1 MAVKWMKNSA
11 VAVALVCVIFLIIIP
26 LPAGMLDFLFMLNLS
41 LGLIIL
47 LTALSIKDTLQ
58 FSIFPSLLLMTT
70 LFRLALEISATR
82 LILSN
87 SGDAGEVISAFGSFV
102 IKGNLVVGIVVFLII
117 VVVNFIVIT
126 KGSERVA
133 EVAARFTLDAMP
145 GKQMAID
152 ADLNAGIITEQ
163 EARRRRTNIQRE
175 ADFYGSMDGASKF
188 VKGDATVAILIV
200 VINIVGGVISGL
212 TSGKDIQD
220 VLKTYTQATIGEGLL
235 AQLPALLI
243 SVATGLIVTR
253 AASDANI
260 SEDLTA
266 QLFNRPLV
274 LRITGGVLILMMF
287 LPGFPAPVL
296 LIEGLLFIVMSFV
309 VERREKQAKA
319 AVSVVPKGVAAPDS
333 ELKKLQNPENVYQY
347 LEVETIEMEFGYS
360 LIPLVDEAQGGTF
373 VDKVVMFRKQF
384 ALDTGMVIPSVRM
397 RDNIQLG
404 NNVYAVKIRGE
415 EVARGELLVGSLL
428 IMNPSADTFDID
440 GVDTVEPAFGLKA
453 RWITPARRGEAE
465 MKGYTVIEPAA
476 VMMTHLSEIIRHHA
490 WELLGRKEVNTL
502 LDTVK
507 KNNASL
513 VDELVPNKLTV
524 GEVQKVLQ
532 NLLRE
537 YIPIR
542 DMVGVLETL
551 ADHAPK
557 LKDPDLLAEFVRQ
570 SLRRTI
576 SHKYAPDGE
585 LKVITVDPQLE
596 QMINQSVRQTENGPY
611 LAMEPDKA
619 QTVIDNL
626 STLVQK
632 CGEAG
637 IEPVVLVAPQT
648 RLYLKRLT
656 EQALPDLAVISYNE
670 LENNIRVQALGAI
683 AA

>member
-1 MAVKWMKNSA
+1 MKWLKNSI
-11 VAVALVCVIFLIIIP
+11 VSIALIGVVFLIIIP
-26 LPAGMLDFLFMLNLS
+26 LPAGVLDFLFMLNLS
-41 LGLIIL
+41 LGIIIL
-47 LTALSIKDTLQ
+47 LTALTIKDTLQ
-58 FSIFPSLLLMTT
+58 FSIFPSLLLVTT
-70 LFRLALEISATR
+70 LFRVSLEISATR

-87 SGDAGEVISAFGSFV
+87 GGDAGEVIKAFGKFV
-102 IKGNLVVGIVVFLII
+102 IRGNLIVGVVVFLII
-117 VVVNFIVIT
+117 VIVQFIVIT

-163 EARRRRTNIQRE
+163 QARVRRHNIQRE

-188 VKGDATVAILIV
+188 VKGDAIVAILIV
-200 VINIVGGVISGL
+200 LINIIGGVISGL
-212 TSGKDIQD
+212 IAGKDIQD
-220 VLKTYTQATIGEGLL
+220 VLTTYTQATIGEGLL

-243 SVATGLIVTR
+243 SVATGMVVTR
-253 AASDANI
+253 AASDANV
-260 SEDLTA
+260 SEDLAA
-266 QLFNRPLV
+266 QLLSRPLV
-274 LRITGGVLILMMF
+274 LRITGAVLLFMMF

-296 LIEGLLFIVMSFV
+296 FLEGVMFIVLSFV
-309 VERREKQAKA
+309 IDRRKKEAQAVPAAAA
-319 AVSVVPKGVAAPDS
+319 AVPTADS
-333 ELKKLQNPENVYQY
+333 ELKKLQNPENVYPY

-360 LIPLVDEAQGGTF
+360 LIPLVDESQGGTF
-373 VDKVVMFRKQF
+373 VDKVVIFRKQF
-384 ALDTGMVIPSVRM
+384 AMDTGLVIPSVRM

-404 NNVYAVKIRGE
+404 NNAYVIKIRGE
-415 EVARGELLVGSLL
+415 EVARGGLLAGNLL

-440 GVDTVEPAFGLKA
+440 GVDTTEPAFGLQA
-453 RWITPARRGEAE
+453 RWITPDKRGEAE

-476 VMMTHLSEIIRHHA
+476 VMMTHLSEIIRRHA

-513 VDELVPNKLTV
+513 VEELIPNKLTV
-524 GEVQKVLQ
+524 GELQKVLQ

-537 YIPIR
+537 YVPIR
-542 DMVGVLETL
+542 DMVGILETL

-570 SLRRTI
+570 GLRRTI
-576 SHKYAPDGE
+576 SHKVAPQGE
-585 LKVITVDPQLE
+585 LQVITVDPQLE
-596 QMINQSVRQTENGPY
+596 QTINQSVRQTDNGPY
-611 LAMEPDKA
+611 LAMDPDKA
-619 QTVIDNL
+619 QALVDNL
-626 STLVQK
+626 AALAEK
-632 CGEAG
+632 CGNAG

-656 EQALPDLAVISYNE
+656 EQALPDLTVISYNE
-670 LENNIRVQALGAI
+670 LEPNVKVQALGAV

>member
-1 MAVKWMKNSA
+1 MKWLKNSI
-11 VAVALVCVIFLIIIP
+11 VSIALIGVVFLIIIP
-26 LPAGMLDFLFMLNLS
+26 LPAGVLDFLFMLNLS
-41 LGLIIL
+41 LGIIIL
-47 LTALSIKDTLQ
+47 LTALTIKDTLQ
-58 FSIFPSLLLMTT
+58 FSIFPSLLLVTT
-70 LFRLALEISATR
+70 LFRVSLEISATR

-87 SGDAGEVISAFGSFV
+87 GGDAGEVIKAFGSFV
-102 IKGNLVVGIVVFLII
+102 IRGNLIVGVVVFLII
-117 VVVNFIVIT
+117 VIVQFIVIT

-163 EARRRRTNIQRE
+163 QARDRRHNIQRE

-188 VKGDATVAILIV
+188 VKGDAIVAILIV
-200 VINIVGGVISGL
+200 LINIVGGVVSGLISGK
-212 TSGKDIQD
+212 GIQD
-220 VLKTYTQATIGEGLL
+220 VLTTYTQATIGEGLL

-243 SVATGLIVTR
+243 SVATGMVVTR

-260 SEDLTA
+260 SEDLAA
-266 QLFNRPLV
+266 QLLSRPLV
-274 LRITGGVLILMMF
+274 LRITGAVLLFMMF

-296 LIEGLLFIVMSFV
+296 FLEGVMFIVLSFV
-309 VERREKQAKA
+309 VDRRKKEEQAVPA
-319 AVSVVPKGVAAPDS
+319 AAAAAPAADS
-333 ELKKLQNPENVYQY
+333 ELKKLQNPENVYPY

-360 LIPLVDEAQGGTF
+360 LIPLVDESQGGTF
-373 VDKVVMFRKQF
+373 VDKVVIFRKQF
-384 ALDTGMVIPSVRM
+384 AMDTGLVIPSVRM

-404 NNVYAVKIRGE
+404 NNAYVIKIRGE
-415 EVARGELLVGSLL
+415 EVARGGLLAGNLL

-440 GVDTVEPAFGLKA
+440 GVDTTEPAFGLQA
-453 RWITPARRGEAE
+453 RWITPDKRGEAE

-476 VMMTHLSEIIRHHA
+476 VMMTHLSEVIRRHA

-513 VDELVPNKLTV
+513 VEELIPNKLTV
-524 GEVQKVLQ
+524 GELQKVLQ

-537 YIPIR
+537 YVPIR
-542 DMVGVLETL
+542 DMVGILETL

-570 SLRRTI
+570 GLRRTI
-576 SHKYAPDGE
+576 SHKVAPQGE
-585 LKVITVDPQLE
+585 LQVITVDPQLE
-596 QMINQSVRQTENGPY
+596 QTINQSVRQTDNGPY
-611 LAMEPDKA
+611 LAMDPDKA
-619 QTVIDNL
+619 QALVDNL
-626 STLVQK
+626 AALAEK
-632 CGEAG
+632 CGNAG

-656 EQALPDLAVISYNE
+656 EQALPDLTVISYNE
-670 LENNIRVQALGAI
+670 LEPNVKVQALGAV

>member
-1 MAVKWMKNSA
+1 MKWIKNSA
-11 VAVALVCVIFLIIIP
+11 VSIALIGVVFLIIIP
-26 LPAGMLDFLFMLNLS
+26 LPAAALDFLFMLNLS
-41 LGLIIL
+41 IGLVIL
-47 LTALSIKDTLQ
+47 LTALFIKDTLQ
-58 FSIFPSLLLMTT
+58 FSVFPSLLLMTT

-87 SGDAGEVISAFGSFV
+87 GGDAGEVISAFGSFV
-102 IKGNLVVGIVVFLII
+102 IKGNLVVGVVVFLII
-117 VVVNFIVIT
+117 VVVQFIVIT

-163 EARRRRTNIQRE
+163 QARTRRGNIQRE

-200 VINIVGGVISGL
+200 IINIVGGVIAGL
-212 TSGKDIQD
+212 VGGKDIQD

-243 SVATGLIVTR
+243 SVATGMIVTR
-253 AASDANI
+253 AASNTNI

-266 QLFNRPLV
+266 QLFSRPLV
-274 LRITGGVLILMMF
+274 LRITGGVLLCMMF

-296 LIEGLLFIVMSFV
+296 FLEGALFIVMSFV
-309 VERREKQAKA
+309 VDRRQKREQATPA
-319 AVSVVPKGVAAPDS
+319 AAMAAPAEDS

-347 LEVETIEMEFGYS
+347 LEVETVEMEFGYS
-360 LIPLVDEAQGGTF
+360 LIPLVDESQGGTF

-404 NNVYAVKIRGE
+404 NNTYVVKIRGE

-428 IMNPSADTFDID
+428 VMNPSADTFDID
-440 GVDTVEPAFGLKA
+440 GVDTIEPAFGLKA
-453 RWITPARRGEAE
+453 RWISPARRSEAE
-465 MKGYTVIEPAA
+465 MKGYTVIEPSA
-476 VMMTHLSEIIRHHA
+476 VMMTHLSEVIRRHA
-490 WELLGRKEVNTL
+490 WELLGRKEVNAL

-513 VDELVPNKLTV
+513 VDELIPNKLTV
-524 GEVQKVLQ
+524 GELQKVIQ

-537 YIPIR
+537 YVPIR
-542 DMVGVLETL
+542 DMVGILETL

-557 LKDPDLLAEFVRQ
+557 IKDPDLLSEFVRQ
-570 SLRRTI
+570 GLRRAI
-576 SHKYAPDGE
+576 SHKLAPQGE
-585 LKVITVDPQLE
+585 LQVITVDPQLE
-596 QMINQSVRQTENGPY
+596 QMINQSVRQTESGPY
-611 LAMEPDKA
+611 LALDPDKA
-619 QTVIDNL
+619 QAVIDNL
-626 STLVQK
+626 TAIVGK

-637 IEPVVLVAPQT
+637 IEPIVLVAPQT

-656 EQALPDLAVISYNE
+656 EQALPDLTVISYNE
-670 LENNIRVQALGAI
+670 LENNIKIQALGAV

>member
-1 MAVKWMKNSA
+1 MKWLKNS
-11 VAVALVCVIFLIIIP
+11 VVSLVLIGIIFLIIIP
-26 LPAGMLDFLFMLNLS
+26 LPAGLLDFMFLFNLS
-41 LGLIIL
+41 LGLVIL
-47 LTALSIKDTLQ
+47 LTALFIKDTLQ

-70 LFRLALEISATR
+70 LFRVALEISATR

-87 SGDAGEVISAFGSFV
+87 GGDAGEVISAFGGFV
-102 IKGNLVVGIVVFLII
+102 IRGSLIVGVVVFLII
-117 VVVNFIVIT
+117 VVVQFIVIT

-163 EARRRRTNIQRE
+163 QARIRRQNIQRE

-188 VKGDATVAILIV
+188 VKGDAIVAILIV
-200 VINIVGGVISGL
+200 LINIIGGVISGL
-212 TSGKDIQD
+212 VAGKGIQD

-243 SVATGLIVTR
+243 SVATGLVVTR

-260 SEDLTA
+260 SEDLAA
-266 QLFNRPLV
+266 QLFSHPLV
-274 LRITGGVLILMMF
+274 LRITGGVLLVMMF

-296 LIEGLLFIVMSFV
+296 LVEGATFLIFSFV
-309 VERREKQAKA
+309 VERRQKKNA
-319 AVSVVPKGVAAPDS
+319 AVAAPSAAAAPAADS
-333 ELKKLQNPENVYQY
+333 ELKKLQNPENVYPY

-360 LIPLVDEAQGGTF
+360 LIPLVDESQGGTF
-373 VDKVVMFRKQF
+373 VDKVVIFRKQF
-384 ALDTGMVIPSVRM
+384 ALDTGLVIPSVRM

-404 NNVYAVKIRGE
+404 NNTYVVKIRGE

-428 IMNPSADTFDID
+428 IMNPSADTFDVD
-440 GVDTVEPAFGLKA
+440 GVDTVEPAFGLQA
-453 RWITPARRGEAE
+453 RWITPDKRSEAE

-476 VMMTHLSEIIRHHA
+476 VMMTHLSEIIRRHA
-490 WELLGRKEVNTL
+490 WELLGRKEVNAL

-513 VDELVPNKLTV
+513 VEELVPNKLTV
-524 GEVQKVLQ
+524 GELQKVLQ

-537 YIPIR
+537 YVPIR
-542 DMVGVLETL
+542 DMVGILETL

-570 SLRRTI
+570 GLRRTI
-576 SHKYAPDGE
+576 SHKIAPQGE
-585 LKVITVDPQLE
+585 LQVITVDPQLE
-596 QMINQSVRQTENGPY
+596 QTINQSVRQTENGPY
-611 LAMEPDKA
+611 LAMDPDKA
-619 QTVIDNL
+619 QTMIDNL
-626 STLVQK
+626 AALAAK
-632 CGEAG
+632 CSNAG

-656 EQALPDLAVISYNE
+656 EQALPDLTVISFNE
-670 LENNIRVQALGAI
+670 LETDVKVQALGAV

>member
-1 MAVKWMKNSA
+1 MKWLKSSA
-11 VAVALVCVIFLIIIP
+11 VSIGLIGVIFLIIIP
-26 LPAGMLDFLFMLNLS
+26 VPAGVLDFLFMLNLS
-41 LGLIIL
+41 VGVVIL
-47 LTALSIKDTLQ
+47 LTALFIQDTLQ

-82 LILSN
+82 LILGN
-87 SGDAGEVISAFGSFV
+87 SGDAGAVIAAFGSFV
-102 IKGNLVVGIVVFLII
+102 IKGNLVVGVVVFLII
-117 VVVNFIVIT
+117 VVVQFIVIT

-152 ADLNAGIITEQ
+152 ADLNAGIITEP

-200 VINIVGGVISGL
+200 IINIVGGVISGL
-212 TSGKDIQD
+212 VAGENIQK
-220 VLKTYTQATIGEGLL
+220 VLTTYTQATIGEGLL

-260 SEDLTA
+260 SQDLA
-266 QLFNRPLV
+266 SQLLSRPLV
-274 LRITGGVLILMMF
+274 LRITGGVLLFIMF

-296 LIEGLLFIVMSFV
+296 FLEGALFIVLSFV
-309 VERREKQAKA
+309 VDRRQKRAAMAPAAAAAAA
-319 AVSVVPKGVAAPDS
+319 AVPAADA

-360 LIPLVDEAQGGTF
+360 LIPLVDESQGGTF

-404 NNVYAVKIRGE
+404 NNTYAVKIRGE
-415 EVARGELLVGSLL
+415 EVARGELLAGSLL
-428 IMNPSADTFDID
+428 IMNPSADTFDVD

-453 RWITPARRGEAE
+453 RWISPEKRSEADQ
-465 MKGYTVIEPAA
+465 KGYTVIDPAS
-476 VMMTHLSEIIRHHA
+476 VMMTHLSEIIRRHA
-490 WELLGRKEVNTL
+490 WELLGRKEVNAL

-513 VDELVPNKLTV
+513 VEEIVPNKLTV
-524 GEVQKVLQ
+524 GELQKVLQ

-537 YIPIR
+537 SVPIR
-542 DMVGVLETL
+542 DMVGILETL

-557 LKDPDLLAEFVRQ
+557 IKDPDLLSEFARQ
-570 SLRRTI
+570 GLRRTI
-576 SHKYAPDGE
+576 SHRYAPQGE
-585 LKVITVDPQLE
+585 LQVITVDPQVE
-596 QMINQSVRQTENGPY
+596 QLINQSVHQTDSGAY
-611 LAMEPDKA
+611 LAIEPDKA
-619 QTVIDNL
+619 QAIIDNL
-626 STLVQK
+626 TALVGR
-632 CGEAG
+632 CGDAG
-637 IEPVVLVAPQT
+637 IEPVVLAAPQT

-656 EQALPDLAVISYNE
+656 EQALPDLVVISYNE
-670 LENNIRVQALGAI
+670 LENDVKLQALGAV